1 MGLAD
6 ILVEECSGEQQQF
19 AEMIRVSSDRL
30 LKLLNSILSVAHLS
44 SGTLDEKT
52 ELTDVTLISQ
62 KVLAEYVTEAEEKN
76 INLLISVPEQKI
88 ESELDP
94 SHLGHALSH
103 LLDHAMS
110 LTQKGEILL
119 DLRQDEGQL
128 IFRISDTGGGMDPK
142 FVESIS
148 QSLDAIQPDE
158 FGLKK
163 GSGLGLRVAHR
174 LIEQMGGKSDI
185 FSAIGA
191 GSTYC
196 ITLPIVRPSSKTT
209 ERPPI
214 RLSGPFEKASLG
226 ESRES

>member
-1 MGLAD
+1 
-6 ILVEECSGEQQQF
+6 
-19 AEMIRVSSDRL
+19 MIRVSSDRL

-52 ELTDVTLISQ
+52 ELTDVALISQ

-110 LTQKGEILL
+110 LTKKGEILF
-119 DLRQDEGQL
+119 DLRQDQGQL
-128 IFRISDTGGGMDPK
+128 IFRISDTGSGMDPK

-148 QSLDAIQPDE
+148 QSLDAIRLEE

-174 LIEQMGGKSDI
+174 LIEQMGGKLDI

-196 ITLPIVRPSSKTT
+196 ITLPIVCPSSKTS

-214 RLSGPFEKASLG
+214 RFSGHSKQASPE